1 MRTHWRV
8 HRSREVV
15 DYVISLREAGR
26 GIRQILSL
34 LAQYGVPANA
44 DVSEGAPP
52 VYTWMAAGHV
62 ITCLVAEEERAI
74 YVAVV
79 QPLIASE

>member
-1 MRTHWRV
+1 
-8 HRSREVV
+8 VV
-15 DYVISLREAGR
+15 DYVIGLRAAGH

-44 DVSEGAPP
+44 DISEGEPP
-52 VYTWMAAGHV
+52 VYTWTASGHV
-62 ITCLVAEEERAI
+62 ITCFVVEEARAI

-79 QPLIASE
+79 QPLVTV